1 MSHNEDYL
9 NRRHERREAAR
20 KKREAEAKRV
30 RRTLF
35 AAVLALA
42 VCGVAFYNLTKDVL
56 PAKPEKDKVQV
67 QEAATEAPEEVTRPT
82 KPVQKDPIT
91 TIHIKAAGDLNVTD
105 SVVNAGVAIGGFD
118 YGPVF
123 KDVAGILSDAD
134 LTVMNFEGNVC
145 GEPYGTATTSAP
157 VELIRSLRSCGVDL
171 LQMAN
176 SCAINNGLNGLTA
189 TLNAIRGAGIEPLGA
204 YATASELRTSKGYT
218 MTDVQGIKVA
228 FVAFTKG
235 LGGRGMPAGNENL
248 VNLLYKDYATE
259 YKEIDRD
266 RITEILN
273 NVATEKPDLTIA
285 LLHWGS
291 EYNDD
296 ISKTQKSI
304 VSLMQKLG
312 VDVIIGTHPHT
323 LQPIVFDETA
333 GTLVAYSLGDFF
345 GEADRGA
352 TNYSI
357 ILDLEITKDANAGIT
372 RVTDFSYTPIYTVRE
387 GEAVGNRDR
396 RVVRIEK
403 ALEAYE
409 DNFLDKV
416 TESTAAG
423 MEKAMTRI
431 PQRMATELEVTCP
444 ECDKAVTVQVVTDEA
459 KKKILVSDKKC
470 KCGYILE
477 AGKSA
482 SDFK

>member
-1 MSHNEDYL
+1 MPQKDDYL
-9 NRRHERREAAR
+9 GRRHERREAAR
-20 KKREAEAKRV
+20 KKREAESRRIK
-30 RRTLF
+30 RTLL

-42 VCGVAFYNLTKDVL
+42 VCGVAFYNLTKDIL
-56 PAKPEKDKVQV
+56 PEKPEKEQV
-67 QEAATEAPEEVTRPT
+67 QETVTVPTEESRPT
-82 KPVQKDPIT
+82 TPVQKDPIT

-118 YGPVF
+118 FGPVF

-134 LTVMNFEGNVC
+134 LTVMNFEGNIC

-157 VELIRSLRSCGVDL
+157 VELIRSLRACGVDL

-189 TLNAIRGAGIEPLGA
+189 TLNAIRSAGIEPVGA
-204 YATASELRTSKGYT
+204 YANASELRSSKGYT
-218 MTDVQGIKVA
+218 ITEVQGIKIA

-248 VNLLYKDYATE
+248 VNLLYTDYSTE
-259 YKEIDRD
+259 YTKIDRD
-266 RITEILN
+266 RIQAILK
-273 NVATEKPDLTIA
+273 NVETEKPDLTVA

-296 ISKTQKSI
+296 ISNTQKSI
-304 VSLMQKLG
+304 VSLMQKQG

-323 LQPIVFDETA
+323 LQPVFFDEMA

-357 ILDLEITKDANAGIT
+357 ILDIEVTKDANAGIT
-372 RVTDFSYTPIYTVRE
+372 RVTNFSYTPIYTVRE
-387 GEAVGNRDR
+387 GEAVGNKDR

-416 TESTAAG
+416 TEATAAG
-423 MEKAMTRI
+423 MQKAMTRI
-431 PQRMATELEVTCP
+431 PERMATELEVTCP
-444 ECDKAVTVQVVTDEA
+444 ECDKAVTVQVVTNEL
-459 KKKILVSDKKC
+459 KKKILVTDTKC

-477 AGKSA
+477 AGNDAAKF
-482 SDFK
+482 D

>member
-1 MSHNEDYL
+1 MPQNDDYL

-20 KKREAEAKRV
+20 KKREAEARRV

-35 AAVLALA
+35 AAFLALI
-42 VCGVAFYNLTKDVL
+42 VCGVAFYNLTKDIS
-56 PAKPEKDKVQV
+56 PEKPEEVQAAV
-67 QEAATEAPEEVTRPT
+67 TEATEAVPEKTRPT
-82 KPVQKDPIT
+82 RPVEKDPIT

-118 YGPVF
+118 FGPVF
-123 KDVAGILSDAD
+123 KDVAGVLSDAD
-134 LTVMNFEGNVC
+134 LTVMNFEGNIY
-145 GEPYGTATTSAP
+145 GEPYGTQTTSAP
-157 VELIRSLRSCGVDL
+157 IELIRSLRTCGVDL

-176 SCAINNGLNGLTA
+176 SCVINNGLNGMTA
-189 TLNAIRGAGIEPLGA
+189 TLNAIRSAGIEPLGA
-204 YATASELRTSKGYT
+204 YASASELRNSKGYT
-218 MTDVQGIKVA
+218 ITDVQGIKIA

-235 LGGRGMPAGNENL
+235 LGGRGMPAGNEDL
-248 VNLLYKDYATE
+248 VNLLYKDYSTE
-259 YKEIDRD
+259 YKEIDKD
-266 RITEILN
+266 RISTILK
-273 NVATEKPDLTIA
+273 NVEAEKPDLTVA
-285 LLHWGS
+285 MLHWGS

-304 VSLMQKLG
+304 VSLMQKQG
-312 VDVIIGTHPHT
+312 VDVILGSHPHT
-323 LQPIVFDETA
+323 LQPVVFDDMA

-357 ILDLEITKDANAGIT
+357 ILDIEVTKDANAGIT
-372 RVTDFSYTPIYTVRE
+372 RVTNYSYTPIYTVRE

-409 DNFLDKV
+409 ENFLDKV
-416 TESTAAG
+416 TDDTAAG
-423 MEKAMTRI
+423 MQKAMTRI
-431 PQRMATELEVTCP
+431 PERMATDMEVTCP
-444 ECDKAVTVQVVTDEA
+444 ECDKAVTVYVITNEA
-459 KKKILVSDKKC
+459 KKKILVSDTKC

-477 AGKSA
+477 AGKNA
-482 SDFK
+482 ANFD